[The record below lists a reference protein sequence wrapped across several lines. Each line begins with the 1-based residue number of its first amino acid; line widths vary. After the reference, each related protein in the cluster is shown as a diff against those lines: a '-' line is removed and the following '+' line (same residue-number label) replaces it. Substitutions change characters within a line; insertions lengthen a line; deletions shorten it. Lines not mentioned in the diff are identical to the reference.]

1 MGLNWE
7 NMLKFKDRNG
17 EDLKYGDKVLV
28 KGWNRFSVA
37 QIVGFT
43 DNFVVLVYC
52 IGCGQNFCRAPHN
65 VVKVKDIESWK
76 YC

>member
-1 MGLNWE
+1 MGLNYE
-7 NMLKFKDRNG
+7 NKSKFKDRNG
-17 EDLKYGDKVLV
+17 ADLKYGDKVLV
-28 KGWNRFSVA
+28 KGWNKFAVA

-76 YC
+76 YL